1 MRKYVLKDKTEGLHW
16 SCTKKKNIMLLIID
30 AYDIRD
36 SFILLVSLLGFI
48 LEDRQWLTIIYV
60 EVTKFSSNSFSM
72 KTKSSCFV
80 YLNEF
85 TSLVGLRSFI
95 LNNLTNFVFN
105 S

>member
-36 SFILLVSLLGFI
+36 SFILLASLLGFI

-60 EVTKFSSNSFSM
+60 EVT
-72 KTKSSCFV
+72 
-80 YLNEF
+80 
-85 TSLVGLRSFI
+85 
-95 LNNLTNFVFN
+95 
-105 S
+105 